1 MNDKVEEIYEQ
12 MFAPEP
18 IPDCVRT
25 AFETVNRYASRI
37 DAGMMRP
44 VDLAIIAAMGLGE
57 SAPAMVTIPSEPPQ
71 HEGLIDTVEG
81 DDDTQVPASTRFPG
95 ALTPL
100 GEASEATLPSHGPTG
115 PMDAPAKPSEK
126 RRGLSQYAMQRMS
139 ITELRAHAKE
149 FYGFHPKLKMGKMK
163 LIAALKEKEPL

>member
-1 MNDKVEEIYEQ
+1 MNDRVEEIYEQ
-12 MFAPEP
+12 MFAPDP
-18 IPDCVRT
+18 IPDCVRS

-57 SAPAMVTIPSEPPQ
+57 TVPATAPVASAPPQ
-71 HEGLIDTVEG
+71 HDGLIDTGEEG
-81 DDDTQVPASTRFPG
+81 TVPEPTQAAGQQTPAGDTSG
-95 ALTPL
+95 
-100 GEASEATLPSHGPTG
+100 ATLPSHGPTG

-149 FYGFHPKLKMGKMK
+149 FYGFHPKLKMGKIK
-163 LIAALKEKEPL
+163 LIQALKEKEPL